1 MRATEQLE
9 KYIATTNAAAETVGK
24 SVAEQEKEKAMAQ
37 LLAAAQKDIT
47 LKKAVDGA
55 VGDSPSAGTGPR
67 VLANQY
73 GVRQFTGS

>member
-1 MRATEQLE
+1 
-9 KYIATTNAAAETVGK
+9 
-24 SVAEQEKEKAMAQ
+24 MAQ

-73 GVRQFTGS
+73 GVRQFTGSQS